1 MSKLVAILGGGDW
14 ADASVDF
21 LMLPDDINLEDAKRA
36 WREWYKTYDPYAKS
50 CIYISFVEFVKKNYS
65 ATEPD
70 DTQLTVYWDD

>member
-21 LMLPDDINLEDAKRA
+21 LMLPDDINLDDAKQA
-36 WREWYKTYDPYAKS
+36 WREWYRTYDPYAKPT
-50 CIYISFVEFVKKNYS
+50 YMPFVEFVKKRYS